1 MYAGLWYPIIIAA
14 LSFLVAALFLDETK
28 GADINRND

>member
-14 LSFLVAALFLDETK
+14 VSSLVAALFRDETK